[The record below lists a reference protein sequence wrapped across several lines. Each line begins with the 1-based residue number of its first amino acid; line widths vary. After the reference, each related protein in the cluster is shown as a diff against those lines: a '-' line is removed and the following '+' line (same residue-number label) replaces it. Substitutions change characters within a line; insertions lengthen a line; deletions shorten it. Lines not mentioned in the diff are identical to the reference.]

1 MLIPSSRWGYG
12 RRESLATNSDE
23 FPLDSVHDRFQAI
36 VGSQFLVD
44 VMEVIAEGLRAD
56 AENASNLITILALC
70 EPSEDM
76 FFLFGKWRYWRCP
89 HRTFAN
95 RTELL
100 G

>member
-1 MLIPSSRWGYG
+1 MKHSYRNLGQVYG
-12 RRESLATNSDE
+12 DWSDQLALNGI
-23 FPLDSVHDRFQAI
+23 HDCFQA
-36 VGSQFLVD
+36 VVSAEFLVD
-44 VMEVIAEGLRAD
+44 MVKVIAEGLRAD

-70 EPSEDM
+70 EPAEDV
-76 FFLFGKWRYWRCP
+76 FFLFGQRRYWRCP